1 MSEVQQTADK
11 DLVVGLGATGLS
23 IARYLKRN
31 DCNSPMR
38 SCDSETTS
46 CQGT

>member
-1 MSEVQQTADK
+1 MSTANANTDK

-31 DCNSPMR
+31 DANAIFF
-38 SCDSETTS
+38 DSRKEPP
-46 CQGT
+46 GLDD